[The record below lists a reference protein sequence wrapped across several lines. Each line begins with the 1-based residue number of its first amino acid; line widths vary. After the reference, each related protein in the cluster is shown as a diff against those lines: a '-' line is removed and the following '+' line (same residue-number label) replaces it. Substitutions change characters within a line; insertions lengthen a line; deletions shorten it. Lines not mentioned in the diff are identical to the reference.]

1 MPQFKFAEFFAGGG
15 MARAGLGDKWDC
27 VFANDIDAMKCAT
40 YRANWNASDL
50 IECDIADLPATALQK
65 ETDLY
70 WASSPCQDFS
80 LAGAGHGLGG
90 RKSSVF
96 YPWMEHVKKAVNG
109 GYAPR
114 IIAFENV
121 TGLLSSNAGQDFAA
135 VVAAFTEL
143 GYFVG
148 ATIVDA
154 RKFLPQS
161 RPRLFVI
168 AVKNTQI
175 LPEFL
180 AGAPEDNPYAQ
191 ISKAYDA
198 LPKRLKSQWI
208 WWKFPERTAQI
219 VPLSEIVNN
228 SEVEQK
234 WFSDTQTQRLISL
247 MNDTHRAKLAGAQK
261 SGKLVVGTIYKRGR
275 PDESGNNVQ
284 RAELRL
290 DGVAGCLRT
299 PRGGSSRQTVM
310 FIHGKKVKAR
320 LLSKQEAARLMG
332 LPNSYILPERYNDAY
347 LLAGDG
353 VAVPVVRFL
362 AESIFEPVLKLNSAQ
377 KAA

>member
-1 MPQFKFAEFFAGGG
+1 LPGQ
-15 MARAGLGDKWDC
+15 GL
-27 VFANDIDAMKCAT
+27 
-40 YRANWNASDL
+40 
-50 IECDIADLPATALQK
+50 E
-65 ETDLY
+65 
-70 WASSPCQDFS
+70 
-80 LAGAGHGLGG
+80 G

-96 YPWMEHVKKAVNG
+96 YPWVEHVKNAVRG

-135 VVAAFTEL
+135 VVAAFTGL

-154 RKFLPQS
+154 RRFLPQS

-168 AVKNTQI
+168 AVKKTEI

-180 AGAPEDNPYAQ
+180 AGERGDCPHPQVAR
-191 ISKAYDA
+191 AYDA
-198 LPKRLKSQWI
+198 LPESLKSQWI
-208 WWKFPERTAQI
+208 WWKLPNRPPNTP
-219 VPLSEIVNN
+219 PLSELVTY
-228 SEVEQK
+228 SEGDQA
-234 WFSDTQTQRLISL
+234 WFSDEQTQRLVAL
-247 MNDTHRAKLAGAQK
+247 MNSAHRAKLAAAQQ

-275 PDESGNNVQ
+275 PNGAGKTVQ

-310 FIHGKKVKAR
+310 FIQGQTVKAR

-332 LPNSYILPERYNDAY
+332 LPDDYILPERYNDAY

-362 AESIFEPVLKLNSAQ
+362 AETVFEPILMLN
-377 KAA
+377 AARQAA

>member
-1 MPQFKFAEFFAGGG
+1 MPKFSFSEFFAGGG
-15 MARAGLGDKWDC
+15 MARAGLGDGWDC
-27 VFANDIDAMKCAT
+27 VLANDIDAMKCAT
-40 YRANWNASDL
+40 YRANWDANDL
-50 IECDIADLPATALQK
+50 IEGDIADLPATALQK
-65 ETDLY
+65 EIDLY

-80 LAGAGHGLGG
+80 LAGAGQGLEG

-96 YPWMEHVKKAVNG
+96 YPWVEHVKNAVRG

-135 VVAAFTEL
+135 VVAAFTGL

-154 RKFLPQS
+154 RRFLPQS

-168 AVKNTQI
+168 AVKKTEI

-180 AGAPEDNPYAQ
+180 AGERGDCPHPQVAR
-191 ISKAYDA
+191 AYDA
-198 LPKRLKSQWI
+198 LPESLKSQWI
-208 WWKFPERTAQI
+208 WWKLPNRPPNTP
-219 VPLSEIVNN
+219 PLSEMVTY
-228 SEVEQK
+228 SEGEQA
-234 WFSDTQTQRLISL
+234 WFSDEQTQRLVAL
-247 MNDTHRAKLAGAQK
+247 MNGAHRAKLAAAQQ

-275 PDESGNNVQ
+275 PNGAGKTVQ

-310 FIHGKKVKAR
+310 FIQGQTVKAR

-332 LPNSYILPERYNDAY
+332 LPDDYILPERYNDAY

-362 AESIFEPVLKLNSAQ
+362 AETIFEPILMLN
-377 KAA
+377 AARQAA